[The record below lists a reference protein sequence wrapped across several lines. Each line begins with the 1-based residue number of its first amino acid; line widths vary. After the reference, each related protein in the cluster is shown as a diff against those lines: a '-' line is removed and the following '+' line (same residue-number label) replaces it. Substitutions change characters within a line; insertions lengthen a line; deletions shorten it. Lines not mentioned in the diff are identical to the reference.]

1 VEVVVRL
8 LASPDPSNEAW
19 WQYLQRVRAELEAVG
34 GPFRTAE
41 AIDKERQDF
50 RSGDDRMEEMYRV

>member
-1 VEVVVRL
+1 MDQ
-8 LASPDPSNEAW
+8 PDPLPASVMGYCSLCPN
-19 WQYLQRVRAELEAVG
+19 LQRVRAELEAAA
-34 GPFRTAE
+34 GPFRTEE